1 MIYRPY
7 WLKLIKN
14 AWDIRPLIWLSGV
27 RRSGKTT
34 LCKMV
39 PDAVYLN
46 CDLPSVARQ
55 LENPEFFY
63 NNLKKGAT
71 VIFDEIHRLNNPSG
85 VLKIGTDEF
94 SGLKILATGSSTLAA
109 TNKFRDSLTGRKIQ
123 LFLPPVL
130 WNECINDFDIR
141 NFDERLRRGGLPEFL
156 LSDDKKEELYTEW
169 IESYYARDIQEL
181 FSIRNRA
188 GFLKLLYLLFMQSGG
203 MLEITSLAKESGIS
217 RPTVMSHLEALT
229 VAHAITTVQP
239 FFGGGKK
246 EIVKRPKVYGFDTGF
261 VTLIKGWNEIRDSD
275 RGLLWEHLVL
285 DMLRVSFGNV
295 YYWTDKERNEIDFIV
310 KGEGREIHTI
320 ECKINP
326 DKYSDRA
333 IKKFRTYYPKGK
345 NYCFSPHVKIPYK
358 IDINGIEVYI
368 LSGIDNE
375 GIKVI

>member
-7 WLKLIKN
+7 WLKQIKD

-63 NNLKKGAT
+63 NNLKKDAN
-71 VIFDEIHRLNNPSG
+71 VIFDEIHRLNNPTG
-85 VLKIGTDEF
+85 ILKIGTDEF
-94 SGLKILATGSSTLAA
+94 PRLKILATGSSTLAA

-156 LSDDKKEELYTEW
+156 LSGDKKEELYTEW

-181 FSIRNRA
+181 FSVRNRA
-188 GFLKLLYLLFMQSGG
+188 GFLKLMYLLFMQSGG
-203 MLEITSLAKESGIS
+203 MLEITSLAKESGMS

-261 VTLIKGWNEIRDSD
+261 VTLIKGWNEIRESD

-310 KGEGREIHTI
+310 KGKGREIHTI

-326 DKYSDRA
+326 GKYTDRA

-345 NYCFSPHVKIPYK
+345 NYCFSPHIKIPYK

-368 LSGIDNE
+368 LSVIDNE

>member
-7 WLKLIKN
+7 WMRHIKD

-34 LCKMV
+34 LCKMI
-39 PDAVYLN
+39 PDAEYFN

-63 NNLKKGAT
+63 NNLKKDAT
-71 VIFDEIHRLNNPSG
+71 VIFDEIHRISNPSRI
-85 VLKIGTDEF
+85 LKIGTDEF
-94 SGLKILATGSSTLAA
+94 PQLKILATGSSTLAA
-109 TNKFRDSLTGRKIQ
+109 TNKFRDTLTGRKTN

-130 WNECINDFDIR
+130 WNECRRDFNIPDFDL
-141 NFDERLRRGGLPEFL
+141 RLRRGGLPEFL
-156 LSDDKKEELYTEW
+156 LSEDKKEELYTEW

-181 FSIRNRA
+181 FSVRNRT
-188 GFLKLLYLLFMQSGG
+188 GFLQLMYLLFMQSGG
-203 MLEITSLAKESGIS
+203 VFEITSLSRESGLS

-229 VAHAITTVQP
+229 VAHAITIVQP

-261 VTLIKGWNEIRDSD
+261 VTLIKGWNEIRESD

-285 DMLRVSFGNV
+285 DMLRVSYGNV

-310 KGEGREIHTI
+310 KGKGGEIHTI

-326 DKYSDRA
+326 EKYSDRA
-333 IKKFRTYYPKGK
+333 IKKFRTYYPEGQ
-345 NYCFSPHVKIPYK
+345 NYCFSPHVQNPYMAS
-358 IDINGIEVYI
+358 INGTEVLI
-368 LSGIDNE
+368 LSVADDE
-375 GIKVI
+375 GIEN

>member
-1 MIYRPY
+1 
-7 WLKLIKN
+7 
-14 AWDIRPLIWLSGV
+14 LIWLSGV
-27 RRSGKTT
+27 CRSGKTT
-34 LCKMV
+34 LCKIV
-39 PDAVYLN
+39 SDAVYLYR
-46 CDLPSVARQ
+46 DLPSVARQ
-55 LENPEFFY
+55 IENPEFFY
-63 NNLKKGAT
+63 NNIKKDAT
-71 VIFDEIHRLNNPSG
+71 VIFDEIHRLKNPSG
-85 VLKIGTDEF
+85 VLKIGADEF
-94 SGLKILATGSSTLAA
+94 PRLKILATGSFTLAA

-130 WNECINDFDIR
+130 WNECRNDFDIR
-141 NFDERLRRGGLPEFL
+141 NFDERLRKGGLPEFL

-181 FSIRNRA
+181 FSVRNRA

-261 VTLIKGWNEIRDSD
+261 VTLIKGWNEIRESD

-326 DKYSDRA
+326 DKYSDRT
-333 IKKFRTYYPKGK
+333 IRKFRTYYPKGK

-368 LSGIDNE
+368 LSVIDNE

>member
-7 WLKLIKN
+7 WLRLITN
-14 AWDIRPLIWLSGV
+14 AWEKRPLIWLSGV

-34 LCKMV
+34 LCKMI
-39 PDAVYLN
+39 PDAVYFN

-63 NNLKKGAT
+63 HNLNKDAT
-71 VIFDEIHRLNNPSG
+71 VVLDEIHRIDNPSG

-94 SGLKILATGSSTLAA
+94 PQLKILATGSSTLAA
-109 TNKFRDSLTGRKIQ
+109 TNKFRDTLTGRKIN

-130 WNECINDFDIR
+130 WNECRSDFNFPD
-141 NFDERLRRGGLPEFL
+141 FDERLRRGGMPEFL

-181 FSIRNRA
+181 FSVRNRV
-188 GFLKLLYLLFMQSGG
+188 GFLKLLHLLFMQSGG
-203 MLEITSLAKESGIS
+203 MLEVTSLARESGLS

-229 VAHAITTVQP
+229 VAHAITSVQP

-261 VTLIKGWNEIRDSD
+261 VTLIKGWNEIRETD

-295 YYWTDKERNEIDFIV
+295 HYWTDKEKNEIDFIV
-310 KGEGREIHTI
+310 KGKGGEIHTI

-326 DKYSDRA
+326 EKYSDRA
-333 IKKFRTYYPKGK
+333 IRKFRSYYPKGK
-345 NYCFSPHVKIPYK
+345 NYCFSPHVDKPYK
-358 IDINGIEVYI
+358 MIRNGTEVFI
-368 LSGIDNE
+368 LSVVDDE
-375 GIKVI
+375 MMKER